1 MKKNDGDNDVSEL
14 SNSKPKASPKKQ
26 GRSLTRFATNC
37 HPIHARTDLVS
48 NQEDWKWER
57 SHGQNWNILVFILE
71 EIKIMI
77 VHHVI

>member
-37 HPIHARTDLVS
+37 HPIHARTDLQS
-48 NQEDWKWER
+48 NQEDWKWEIPW
-57 SHGQNWNILVFILE
+57 SNCNILVFILVN
-71 EIKIMI
+71 IKIM
-77 VHHVI
+77 VAHRVI